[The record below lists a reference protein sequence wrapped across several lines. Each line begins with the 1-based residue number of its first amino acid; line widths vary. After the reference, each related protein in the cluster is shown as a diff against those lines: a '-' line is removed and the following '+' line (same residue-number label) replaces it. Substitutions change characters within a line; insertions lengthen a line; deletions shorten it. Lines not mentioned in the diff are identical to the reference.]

1 MPPSAQRGWLG
12 ATPRHYEEVREL
24 STDNTTLAPGAGP
37 ETAPDLAGELY
48 DPAQSPVTPTVGR
61 DVHHVARGSADGH
74 YAPEIRPA
82 KITRVHDGHDDG
94 TPTVSLVVWTDEGQ
108 FWPKAVSYHG
118 GVPDVEPNFSPYYR
132 CPITGLAY
140 PGGSWH
146 WPPRV

>member
-1 MPPSAQRGWLG
+1 MSIDNLAAAPGTGPGVDAIAGPASA
-12 ATPRHYEEVREL
+12 
-24 STDNTTLAPGAGP
+24 TLAPA
-37 ETAPDLAGELY
+37 E
-48 DPAQSPVTPTVGR
+48 SPVTPTVGR
-61 DVHHVARGSADGH
+61 DVHQVARGSADGH

-82 KITRVHDGHDDG
+82 KITRVHDGHGDG
-94 TPTVSLVVWTDEGQ
+94 TPAVSLVVWTEEGQ

-118 GVPDVEPNFSPYYR
+118 GVPDAEPSFSPYYR

>member
-1 MPPSAQRGWLG
+1 MVLVVDCSHSLDRNPSQKASTLSIDNFA
-12 ATPRHYEEVREL
+12 ATPG
-24 STDNTTLAPGAGP
+24 TGPGAAP
-37 ETAPDLAGELY
+37 KPTADLL
-48 DPAQSPVTPTVGR
+48 DPSQSPVTPTVGR

-74 YAPEIRPA
+74 YAPDIRPA
-82 KITRVHDGHDDG
+82 KITRVHGGYDDS
-94 TPTVSLVVWTDEGQ
+94 TPAVNLVVWTEEGQ

-118 GVPDVEPNFSPYYR
+118 GVPDAEPTFSPYYR